1 MGHYATLHHASF
13 KQRCSWLVTQ
23 NVRLARDIIN
33 LSTRLSGLR
42 NNCQEIKEYI
52 LELNRNWMRLV
63 IIIVTSNLMVS
74 LVSSEEI
81 SLGGAQAPISFIEYG
96 SLTCDNCI
104 SFHRNV
110 LPRIKKHYIDT
121 GSVRFV
127 FRHFPTSETAV
138 HAAVAAQCA
147 GEKYYEMLDRL
158 YSTVSG
164 WYRAENRN
172 DIFIQQAT
180 SLELDSAMFASC
192 LNDTRNFSD
201 IVNQR
206 KAARKNHDVT
216 GTPTFFINGK
226 IVRGKKS
233 FVEIKALFSEAL
245 SKGS

>member
-1 MGHYATLHHASF
+1 MKIS
-13 KQRCSWLVTQ
+13 RS
-23 NVRLARDIIN
+23 
-33 LSTRLSGLR
+33 
-42 NNCQEIKEYI
+42 
-52 LELNRNWMRLV
+52 WMRLV
-63 IIIVTSNLMVS
+63 IIVAASNLMVS
-74 LVSSEEI
+74 LASSEEI
-81 SLGGAQAPISFIEYG
+81 SLGDAQAPISFIEYG

-127 FRHFPTSETAV
+127 FRHFPTSEAAI

-147 GEKYYEMLDRL
+147 GEKYYEMLDEL

-164 WYRAENRN
+164 WYKAENRN
-172 DIFIQQAT
+172 GIFIQQAT
-180 SLELDSAMFASC
+180 SLGLDSEMFVSC
-192 LNDTRNFSD
+192 LSDTRNFSD

-206 KAARKNHDVT
+206 RAARKNHDVT

-245 SKGS
+245 SKDS